1 MKKRLF
7 YILILTSLLAACNPK
22 DTQTADTEQ
31 GEHAHE
37 SHGEEP
43 TDVVELTADQLR
55 LGEIKLGTISY
66 RNLKQVLTV
75 NGRLAVPPKNQVS
88 ITALQGGFV
97 RSLPIM
103 TGQPVRKG
111 QVLARIEN
119 PDLIQLQQEYAENHS
134 RLTFLEAEYARQKE
148 LSQQAVSALK
158 VFQQT
163 TADLAATRARLT
175 GLAQRIQRVGL
186 SPKAALDGKFSAFY
200 VITAPV
206 AGVITNVNTN
216 TGQYLQPSDVLA
228 QLVSNEGVYAELTVF
243 EKDLPQIRE
252 GQRLTFRLTNE
263 ADRERTGRISF
274 INRAIEADRSVRV
287 VARLDQASGNLTPNT
302 FLKASLNLG
311 NNQTTALPEAAIV
324 NSEGKDYIFIVTTEE
339 AHHDETEADHKHD
352 EHQEAET
359 EHTRFRQ
366 IQVRRGVTEN
376 GYSAVIL
383 PSNFD
388 ISGTQVVIQGAY
400 AVLSQLKAASGEEE
414 GHAH

>member
-1 MKKRLF
+1 MKTPIF
-7 YILILTSLLAACNPK
+7 YILTLTSLLIACDPK
-22 DTQTADTEQ
+22 GDQTTDTEQ
-31 GEHAHE
+31 KEHAHE

-43 TDVVELTADQLR
+43 TDVIELTADQIR
-55 LGEIKLGTISY
+55 LGEIKLGTVSY
-66 RNLKQVLTV
+66 RNLTQVLSV
-75 NGRLAVPPKNQVS
+75 NGKLAVPPQNQVS

-163 TADLAATRARLT
+163 TAELSATRARLA

-186 SPKAALDGKFSAFY
+186 SPKAVLNGQFSAFY

-206 AGVITNVNTN
+206 AGVITNVTTN
-216 TGQYLQPSDVLA
+216 TGQYLQPADVLA

-252 GQRLTFRLTNE
+252 GQRFTFRLTNE
-263 ADRERTGRISF
+263 AERERTGRISF
-274 INRAIEADRSVRV
+274 INQAIEADRSVRV
-287 VARLDQASGNLTPNT
+287 VARLDQDSGKLTPNT

-311 NNQTTALPEAAIV
+311 NNRVTALPEGAIV

-339 AHHDETEADHKHD
+339 AHHEHREVGTEADHTCFK
-352 EHQEAET
+352 
-359 EHTRFRQ
+359 Q

-376 GYSAVIL
+376 GYSAVVL
-383 PSNFD
+383 PGNFD
-388 ISGTQVVIQGAY
+388 IAKTQVVIQGAY